1 MLLEPEVITVEF
13 AVVVFETEYSDSFTL
28 TPIPSTLSLLYHIY
42 RGCNPRLFTCFLQ
55 LMRPRLEEIKQDMQD
70 KV

>member
-28 TPIPSTLSLLYHIY
+28 TPIPSTLLLLYHI
-42 RGCNPRLFTCFLQ
+42 
-55 LMRPRLEEIKQDMQD
+55 
-70 KV
+70 